1 MKVPRGFESHPLR
14 QRVPEAEK
22 IGAPAAAKS
31 PRSTAFSKA
40 ESPTEKGQP
49 ATICREISPDSLCF
63 GLSEGTF
70 EIEQKAERPLS
81 TSMTR
86 ASPSRT
92 SPDKGCSP
100 QVGRDS
106 SMASR
111 LEQLNRIAVGIFNL
125 NLFAT
130 GADLDFISKT
140 RTRLFQL
147 RNARRQILDLKEHTV
162 PSAGLLLTAIAHWSR
177 PRCPRTAQD

>member
-1 MKVPRGFESHPLR
+1 MIREFDIRIRLRHPFPSPRGRE
-14 QRVPEAEK
+14 
-22 IGAPAAAKS
+22 IGASAGEKPAQ
-31 PRSTAFSKA
+31 TAFSKPKVPQRKA
-40 ESPTEKGQP
+40 SQRRS
-49 ATICREISPDSLCF
+49 AEISPDSLCF
-63 GLSEGTF
+63 DLSEGTF

-86 ASPSRT
+86 ASRART
-92 SPDKGCSP
+92 NPDKGCSP

-125 NLFAT
+125 DLFAT

-140 RTRLFQL
+140 QTRLFQL

>member
-22 IGAPAAAKS
+22 SGLPLAKS
-31 PRSTAFSKA
+31 PRRRRFLSRKSLREKA
-40 ESPTEKGQP
+40 SQRRS
-49 ATICREISPDSLCF
+49 AEISPDSLCF
-63 GLSEGTF
+63 DLSEGTF
-70 EIEQKAERPLS
+70 EIEQRAERPLS

-86 ASPSRT
+86 ASRSRT

-100 QVGRDS
+100 QVGCDS

-140 RTRLFQL
+140 QTRLFQL

>member
-1 MKVPRGFESHPLR
+1 MTGFPIKDKAR
-14 QRVPEAEK
+14 Q
-22 IGAPAAAKS
+22 
-31 PRSTAFSKA
+31 
-40 ESPTEKGQP
+40 
-49 ATICREISPDSLCF
+49 
-63 GLSEGTF
+63 GL
-70 EIEQKAERPLS
+70 
-81 TSMTR
+81 
-86 ASPSRT
+86 
-92 SPDKGCSP
+92 P

-140 RTRLFQL
+140 QTRLFQL

-162 PSAGLLLTAIAHWSR
+162 PSAGLLLTAIVHLVATQMPQDRSR
-177 PRCPRTAQD
+177 LT